1 MGDFRNANGNKKE
14 IRIMAKTIYEIL
26 TDSQTGLKIPCA
38 YSHFRND
45 DGTIPDSPPYVV
57 YLGAGQTDFSAD
69 NTYIW
74 KRNNY
79 QIEYYFTEKNEAQE
93 AEIEKLLLDNGFQY
107 DKSDD
112 VFIDDENVFVI
123 YYTI

>member
-1 MGDFRNANGNKKE
+1 MGDFRNANRNKKE

-26 TDSQTGLKIPCA
+26 TDSQTGLSIPCA
-38 YSHFRND
+38 YSHFRNEN
-45 DGTIPDSPPYVV
+45 GSVPENPPYIV
-57 YLGAGQTDFSAD
+57 YIGAGQTDFSAD
-69 NTYIW
+69 NTYTW
-74 KRNNY
+74 TRNNY
-79 QIEYYFTEKNEAQE
+79 QIEYYFTEKNERLETELEQ
-93 AEIEKLLLDNGFQY
+93 LLLDNGFQY

>member
-1 MGDFRNANGNKKE
+1 M
-14 IRIMAKTIYEIL
+14 KTLYEIL
-26 TDSQTGLKIPCA
+26 TDPQTGLSIPCSYA
-38 YSHFRND
+38 FYKGMP
-45 DGTIPDSPPYVV
+45 DGTPISPPYVV

-79 QIEYYFTEKNEAQE
+79 QIEYYFTEKNEEQE